1 MSGGNPDYQVWI
13 LNGSMQRLAVL
24 DEYTSLTWTRRWQ
37 QPNTFELH
45 CPRYAK
51 GAEYL
56 VEDDLIQIVRDGQVE
71 FTAVIEHGELA
82 LDEQGR
88 ASEVWTVRGG
98 DIITRRICLPPAGQ
112 AYDERSGAAETVM
125 KGYVTAN
132 VISPADTNRAIS
144 LVTNEADGG
153 RGTSIAVK
161 ARYETLVDKLEE
173 CARAGGIGWELV
185 GTATGLEFRIVP
197 GVDRSTAQAVNPPI
211 IFSPDFG
218 NIRTLGYQWTML
230 NRATLAY
237 VAGQGEGA
245 ARQIVT
251 VYDGTYVPAGTARRE
266 AFVDARDL
274 DTTAKLA
281 DRGRAKLSEQG
292 PKTRL
297 EAQIL
302 TGGPFRYRTD
312 WDLGDIVTVRN
323 LDWGVLQ
330 HLRITEVTVTL
341 EPETGEQI
349 EAAFGAPPSN
359 LLTVVGQAIDRADV
373 AVRQDQAVPDGSV
386 TTAKLEDGAVTT
398 AKITDG
404 AVTTAKLAD
413 GAVTTAKLADRAATG
428 SKLGSD
434 VVRNTG
440 SQSIDSPTFVVD
452 AVNHRVGIGI
462 TTPSKRLEV
471 QAEVFVS
478 AGTQSQYVPVLFA
491 LSGYSNDPVLFVA
504 RPSIHADR
512 AWLAHGVLYVVFMG
526 YGWGSGGNGLL
537 VFSTATGRLT
547 TDYTSQEV
555 PFVGRVRVDSPGNDV
570 IIWLRGGTTYSTSGI
585 VRQNTGSYTDA
596 MGNVFT
602 SVAIPTTGYG
612 ILKGLYCQSWEVT
625 GSTTAIARI

>member
-45 CPRYAK
+45 CSRYAK

-56 VEDDLIQIVRDGQVE
+56 VEDNLIQIVRDGQVE

-82 LDEQGR
+82 LDDQGR
-88 ASEVWTVRGG
+88 VSEVWTVRGG

-132 VISPADTNRAIS
+132 VISPADANRAIS
-144 LVTNEADGG
+144 LVSNETDQG
-153 RGTSIAVK
+153 RGSSIAVK
-161 ARYETLVDKLEE
+161 ARYEMLVDKLEE

-185 GTATGLEFRIVP
+185 GISTGLQFKVVP
-197 GVDRSTAQAVNPPI
+197 GVDRSTAQSTNPPI

-218 NIRTLGYQWTML
+218 NLKTLGYQWTML

-251 VYDGTYVPAGTARRE
+251 VYDGTSVPAGTARRE
-266 AFVDARDL
+266 AFIDARDL
-274 DTTAKLA
+274 DTAAKLA
-281 DRGRAKLSEQG
+281 DRGRAKLDEQG

-302 TGGPFRYRTD
+302 TGGPFQYRQD
-312 WDLGDIVTVRN
+312 WDLGDVVTVRN

-349 EAAFGAPPSN
+349 EVAFGAPPAN

-386 TTAKLEDGAVTT
+386 TTAKLADGAVTT
-398 AKITDG
+398 AKIADG
-404 AVTTAKLAD
+404 SVTTAKLAD
-413 GAVTTAKLADRAATG
+413 GAVTTAKIADGNVTSTKLADGAATG
-428 SKLGSD
+428 TKLGSD
-434 VVRNTG
+434 VPKISSSSAG
-440 SQSIDSPTFVVD
+440 QI
-452 AVNHRVGIGI
+452 
-462 TTPSKRLEV
+462 RLGGL
-471 QAEVFVS
+471 QICWGRVS
-478 AGTQSQYVPVLFA
+478 AGN
-491 LSGYSNDPVLFVA
+491 LSGTNIQVTVSLPLTFADTSYSLMITCINPDGTPYRSQIIEKSKSTTSFVV
-504 RPSIHADR
+504 
-512 AWLAHGVLYVVFMG
+512 W
-526 YGWGSGGNGLL
+526 
-537 VFSTATGRLT
+537 
-547 TDYTSQEV
+547 
-555 PFVGRVRVDSPGNDV
+555 SPDG
-570 IIWLRGGTTYSTSGI
+570 GGTTYLFEWLCI
-585 VRQNTGSYTDA
+585 
-596 MGNVFT
+596 
-602 SVAIPTTGYG
+602 GYW
-612 ILKGLYCQSWEVT
+612 Q
-625 GSTTAIARI
+625 